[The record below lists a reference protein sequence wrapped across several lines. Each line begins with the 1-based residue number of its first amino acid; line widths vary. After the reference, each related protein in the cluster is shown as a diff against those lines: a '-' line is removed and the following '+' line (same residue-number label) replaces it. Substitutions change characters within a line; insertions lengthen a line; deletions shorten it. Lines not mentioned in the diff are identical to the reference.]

1 MKDSTPHSSTT
12 PLIGTSLRWD
22 GAHKSSEPTMPL
34 RLHAERAMAG
44 DMLNAELDATSSEIR
59 EAAVHASDLA
69 NCLDV
74 THTQNAKQE
83 TIGRGEAQRHNA
95 GKADLSL
102 IPLHLLEGEARV
114 WMHGEKKYS
123 RWQWTKGMAWGK
135 VVASLLRHLAAW
147 QNGEELDP
155 ESGLPHLDHIACNV
169 RMLQLYRTEYP
180 EGDDRRKPNDTAK
193 TTSNNPGHTDKA
205 GSGY

>member
-1 MKDSTPHSSTT
+1 MKDSTNPLNTTLTIKTLGSQAGLQPSREPTT
-12 PLIGTSLRWD
+12 PRQ
-22 GAHKSSEPTMPL
+22 
-34 RLHAERAMAG
+34 LHAERAMAG
-44 DMLNAELDATSSEIR
+44 DMHNVELDATSSEIR
-59 EAAVHASDLA
+59 GVAAHASDLA
-69 NCLDV
+69 KSLDV
-74 THTQNAKQE
+74 THTQNVPV
-83 TIGRGEAQRHNA
+83 GRGQAQRHNT

-123 RWQWTKGMAWGK
+123 RWQWTKGMAWSN
-135 VVASLLRHLAAW
+135 VIASLLRHLAAW

-169 RMLQLYRTEYP
+169 HMLQLYRTEYP
-180 EGDDRRKPNDTAK
+180 EGDDRRKPNDTAQ
-193 TTSNNPGHTDKA
+193 TTSNNTGHTDKA